1 MKTTSLAV
9 GMFAL
14 SCAAAPVI
22 RENSVSFT
30 QDSASRLVTV
40 TYKLD
45 EDPGIITFDV
55 LTNGV
60 SIGAANIKA
69 LAGDVNR
76 LVQTGDRTIY
86 WRPDLS
92 WPGHKITDNSV
103 TVAVTAWATNTPP
116 DYMMIDVSLGG
127 RTIPI
132 EKRTTYYTHP
142 DAIPF
147 PGGVTNDLCKT
158 DYLVFRK
165 CPAANVKWRM
175 GTTATEQGS
184 GSSVPT
190 AHYVTF
196 TNDFWMG
203 VYEVTQSQY
212 HHFGVGKEDIGCCF
226 TNECAMRPVEFV
238 QYYWHRGWSD
248 GNASATRCL
257 WPESGHNIKETD
269 AMNGSYGS
277 RQTNTLYRVRLI
289 TGQTVDF
296 PTEAQWEFA
305 ARAGLGGNLPDGTA
319 FAATVNGESGVERL
333 HRYARTAA
341 NGGVVNGAP
350 TVIKTAAA
358 GPNWNDPVNRPRL
371 ATTIAEGGPAK
382 VGSFEPNAWGIYD
395 MCGNVA
401 EVCLDNWQATLSADE
416 VTDPAGPP
424 TTGKERVVRGG
435 SWGRS
440 DLDCLTSSRYTLSSV
455 ANAGFNDV
463 GFRLCIV
470 IP

>member
-1 MKTTSLAV
+1 MREKILAV
-9 GMFAL
+9 GLLAL
-14 SCAAAPVI
+14 ACGAAPVI
-22 RENSVSFT
+22 RENSVSFA
-30 QDSASRLVTV
+30 QDPVTRLVRV
-40 TYKLD
+40 TYTLD

-60 SIGAANIKA
+60 TIGAANIRA

-116 DYMMIDVSLGG
+116 DYMMIDISLGG
-127 RTIPI
+127 RTIPL
-132 EKRTTYYTHP
+132 EERTTYYTHP

-165 CPAANVKWRM
+165 CPAANVTWRM

-203 VYEVTQSQY
+203 VYEVTQRQY
-212 HHFGVGKEDIGCCF
+212 RHFGVGKEDIGCCF
-226 TNECAMRPVEFV
+226 TNECAMRPVEYTPYF
-238 QYYWHRGWSD
+238 WHRGWSD
-248 GNASATRCL
+248 GAASATRCL
-257 WPESGHNIKETD
+257 WPETGHEILATD
-269 AMNGSYGS
+269 AMGGKWGSA
-277 RQTNTLYRVRLI
+277 QTNTLYRARLI

-319 FAATVNGESGVERL
+319 FAATVDGETGAERL

-341 NGGVVNGAP
+341 NGGQIGGAP
-350 TVIKTAAA
+350 SVLSTSAS
-358 GPNWNDPVNRPRL
+358 GPTCNDPETRPRL
-371 ATTIAEGGPAK
+371 ATTIDEGGTAN
-382 VGSFEPNAWGIYD
+382 VGSFEPNAWGLYD

-401 EVCLDNWQATLSADE
+401 EMCLDNWQATLSSEA
-416 VTDPAGPP
+416 VTDPEGPA
-424 TTGKERVVRGG
+424 TSGKQRVIRGG
-435 SWGRS
+435 SWGDADS
-440 DLDCLTSSRYTLSSV
+440 NCLTTSRKTLVSGV
-455 ANAGFNDV
+455 NMGYNDV
-463 GFRLCIV
+463 GFRFCIV